1 MEQRP
6 TDLLIGGAVGVAGG
20 LAGAVITDWLTRR
33 RGPVRLPAHD
43 ATYQAE
49 WTVTGPVRLTAD
61 DATYKVSW
69 TITGPVQLPAQDT
82 RVALHDDT
90 P

>member
-1 MEQRP
+1 MEQKP
-6 TDLLIGGAVGVAGG
+6 TDLLIGGAIGVAGG
-20 LAGAVITDWLTRR
+20 LAGAVLSDWLTRR
-33 RGPVRLPAHD
+33 RGPVRLPSQYATYQATWTVRGPVQLTADD
-43 ATYQAE
+43 ATYQVS

-61 DATYKVSW
+61 D
-69 TITGPVQLPAQDT
+69 T